1 MITKDELAQFILQVA
16 DGAYSQDDWQK
27 IAVNHYTD
35 EEMEDARIEMVRYV
49 LGYGDKQLSL
59 KKRLLKIASK
69 LKHEPC

>member
-59 KKRLLKIASK
+59 KKRLLKIEAN
-69 LKHEPC
+69 